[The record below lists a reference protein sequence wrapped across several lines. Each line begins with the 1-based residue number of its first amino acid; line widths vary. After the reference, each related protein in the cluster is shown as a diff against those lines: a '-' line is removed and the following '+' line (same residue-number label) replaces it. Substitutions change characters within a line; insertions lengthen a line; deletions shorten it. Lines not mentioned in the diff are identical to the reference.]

1 MLLNFLPVPCVSC
14 LFGELITFD
23 VSLFVADVLTAF
35 SLLVKLGAVEDEDDE
50 VGEEEEET
58 KLPLV
63 TLVRLFEDFNLSGM
77 CFLTSGVCFVS
88 GLSSTYSKSLS

>member
-1 MLLNFLPVPCVSC
+1 LV
-14 LFGELITFD
+14 IFD
-23 VSLFVADVLTAF
+23 VSLFVVDIFTVF
-35 SLLVKLGAVEDEDDE
+35 SLLVKLVAVEDADDKVGDED
-50 VGEEEEET
+50 EEET